1 MNTTAIHIERIG
13 DIALLRIDRPPANA
27 IDLALA
33 GEFENALATIEAS
46 KDIGA
51 LIVTGAGKCF
61 SAGLDLKAIPTYDE
75 SQQKEMVMHVN
86 RLFGRLY
93 GLALPTIAAVNG
105 HAIAGGVILDLA
117 CDYRIGAE
125 GDYKLGLAEV
135 RVGVA
140 FPVAAMAIVKSELS
154 HQVGRLMVLTA
165 RNLNPEEAL
174 ASGVLD
180 ELRPAEQ
187 LLDRAVEVARELA
200 ELPRDTYA
208 RVKLSMRAPA
218 LAKIDDALRN
228 QKEPMLE
235 SWLGDETRK
244 AAGQALKKAE

>member
-33 GEFENALATIEAS
+33 GEFENALAAIEAS

-75 SQQKEMVMHVN
+75 SQQKEMVMRVN

-93 GLALPTIAAVNG
+93 GLPLPTIAAVNG
-105 HAIAGGVILDLA
+105 HAIAGGVILGLA
-117 CDYRIGAE
+117 CDYRIGAQ

-154 HQVGRLMVLTA
+154 HQAARLMVLTA
-165 RNLNPEEAL
+165 RNQTPEEAL

-208 RVKLSMRAPA
+208 RIKLSMRAAA
-218 LAKIDDALRN
+218 LAKIDDAVRN

-235 SWLGDETRK
+235 SWLGEETRM
-244 AAGQALKKAE
+244 AATQALKKSE